1 MIEAIKEARI
11 CAQCG
16 SCASVCP
23 FTNIDGFHIRRLVRK
38 LHLGLI
44 DNKLLAIYPWLC
56 SQCSSCHDFCPEN
69 IDLPD
74 VILKLKGE
82 AIRRGLAPKSVYSI
96 IDSILKHGNPYQQPP
111 EKRGIWIGR
120 EYIAREK
127 CKVAYWVGC
136 TSSLRTRNIA
146 TSTLKILQASNM
158 EFSVLDP
165 ALCCGEPLIKLG
177 VIDEAR
183 EVAGK
188 ILSIIED
195 RRIETIVTSCAGCY
209 STFKHDYPNMLG
221 IKLPV
226 EILHTSQLIHKL
238 VSEGVINPP
247 ETSKLKIAYHD
258 PCNLKRL
265 NLIDEPRKAIKTM
278 KNVELLEPLLSR
290 DKSRCCGG
298 GAAVPAISYEASIS
312 VAYKRLSEDI
322 IPLNINTI
330 ATSCPMCYIIFK
342 TATLRYR
349 IPINILDISE
359 LFNVQV

>member
-1 MIEAIKEARI
+1 MMEAIKETRI

-16 SCASVCP
+16 SCASACP
-23 FTNIDGFHIRRLVRK
+23 FTNIDGFHVRRLIRK

-44 DNKLLAIYPWLC
+44 DNKFLASYPWLC
-56 SQCSSCHDFCPEN
+56 SQCSSCYDFCSEN

-74 VILKLKGE
+74 VILKLKRE
-82 AIRRGLAPKSVYSI
+82 AVKRGLAPKSVYSI
-96 IDSILKHGNPYQQPP
+96 IDSILKHGNPYQLPP
-111 EKRGIWIGR
+111 EKRGISKEVGR
-120 EYIAREK
+120 K
-127 CKVAYWVGC
+127 CKFTYWVGC

-146 TSTLKILQASNM
+146 TATLKILQASNI

-177 VIDEAR
+177 VIDEAK
-183 EVAGK
+183 EIAWK
-188 ILSIIED
+188 ILSIIES
-195 RRIETIVTSCAGCY
+195 REIETIVTSCAGCY
-209 STFKHDYPNMLG
+209 STFKHDYPNKLG

-226 EILHTSQLIHKL
+226 EILHISQLIYKL
-238 VSEGVINPP
+238 VSEGLITPP
-247 ETSKLKIAYHD
+247 ETNRLKIAYHD

-265 NLIDEPRKAIKTM
+265 NLIDEPRKAIKTI

-322 IPLNINTI
+322 LPLNINAI
-330 ATSCPMCYIIFK
+330 ATSCPMCYIIFR
-342 TATLRYR
+342 TVTLRYK

-359 LFNVQV
+359 LFNV